1 MLFLKSLGSV
11 WLSNRNCPHSI
22 KHFLSCY
29 LQSRKVKNLPTN
41 FLWCV
46 EVLFVIILIEA
57 QVYSVIGHVELQQ
70 VTWGY
75 RSRARPAW
83 YWPWVPPRRRTAPPR
98 WSAPAAAPG
107 CGRQRCSWRTY
118 NDPHVNTPTLKLWL
132 IVDESLSSCKRLV
145 KELRTQT
152 LSQQLLTLLL
162 ALVNRYTSRIG
173 LEEWLK
179 ISQIQRPKT
188 LAIWTRFLKYYDY
201 QDIKG

>member
-1 MLFLKSLGSV
+1 MCWSLVCHNTDRSTSLFCH
-11 WLSNRNCPHSI
+11 WTCRTATSNMR
-22 KHFLSCY
+22 
-29 LQSRKVKNLPTN
+29 LQEPSPPR
-41 FLWCV
+41 
-46 EVLFVIILIEA
+46 
-57 QVYSVIGHVELQQ
+57 
-70 VTWGY
+70 
-75 RSRARPAW
+75 AW
-83 YWPWVPPRRRTAPPR
+83 YWPWAPPRRRTAPPR

-201 QDIKG
+201 QNIKG